1 MSFLSLALLA
11 TGAFISTNI
20 DDLFL
25 LIGFFSDL
33 SFSRVH
39 IFAGQILGM
48 AAIVAISLAA
58 ASAALAI
65 SPQHV
70 GLLGIA
76 PIVIG
81 TGKLL
86 RLGKTEEQ
94 AQPAAV
100 GILQVATVT
109 IVNGGDNIAA
119 YAPIFATQATREM
132 MATLAIFVV
141 LTLVWCFAALGLVRH
156 TALGKPLRRYGHIL
170 LPFIL
175 IGLGGLILYRSGA
188 INLAI
193 GVAWDEVRSKAC
205 DSPRPAGIRR

>member
-1 MSFLSLALLA
+1 VNVLSLVLFS
-11 TGAFISTNI
+11 TGAFVSTNI

-25 LIGFFSDL
+25 LVGFFSDR
-33 SFSRVH
+33 SFSRSH

-65 SPQHV
+65 SPQRA
-70 GLLGIA
+70 GLLGAA

-81 TGKLL
+81 IGKLL
-86 RLGKTEEQ
+86 RLGKEEEEQ
-94 AQPAAV
+94 PTAV

-119 YAPIFATQATREM
+119 YTPIFATEGSRDM
-132 MATLAIFVV
+132 IATLAIFAV

-156 TALGKPLRRYGHIL
+156 TALGKPLRNYGHVL

-188 INLAI
+188 VNLAM
-193 GVAWDEVRSKAC
+193 GAA
-205 DSPRPAGIRR
+205 PRLF

>member
-1 MSFLSLALLA
+1 VNLISLALLS
-11 TGAFISTNI
+11 TGAFVSTNI

-25 LIGFFSDL
+25 LVGFFSDR
-33 SFSRVH
+33 SFSRAH

-65 SPQHV
+65 SPQGV
-70 GLLGIA
+70 GLLGVA

-81 TGKLL
+81 IAKLL
-86 RLGKTEEQ
+86 RLGKEEEG
-94 AQPAAV
+94 QPTAA

-119 YAPIFATQATREM
+119 YAPIFATQGFRDII
-132 MATLAIFVV
+132 ATLTIFAV

-156 TALGKPLRRYGHIL
+156 TALGKPLRHYGHVL

-188 INLAI
+188 ISFAM
-193 GVAWDEVRSKAC
+193 GVA
-205 DSPRPAGIRR
+205 AGLF

>member
-1 MSFLSLALLA
+1 MNFLSLALLSA
-11 TGAFISTNI
+11 GAFVSTNI

-25 LIGFFSDL
+25 LVGFFSDR
-33 SFSRVH
+33 SFSRGH

-48 AAIVAISLAA
+48 AIIVAISLAA

-65 SPQHV
+65 SPQRV
-70 GLLGIA
+70 GLLGLA

-81 TGKLL
+81 MAKLFG
-86 RLGKTEEQ
+86 LGKTEDE
-94 AQPAAV
+94 AQPTAV

-119 YAPIFATQATREM
+119 YTPIFATQGSRDVT
-132 MATLAIFVV
+132 ATLAIFAV

-156 TALGKPLRRYGHIL
+156 TALGKPLRRYGHVL

-193 GVAWDEVRSKAC
+193 GLA
-205 DSPRPAGIRR
+205 PRPF

>member
-1 MSFLSLALLA
+1 MNLLSLALLS

-25 LIGFFSDL
+25 LVGFFSDR
-33 SFSRVH
+33 SFSRAH
-39 IFAGQILGM
+39 IFAGQIFGM
-48 AAIVAISLAA
+48 ATIVAISLAA

-65 SPQHV
+65 SPQLA
-70 GLLGIA
+70 GLLGVA

-81 TGKLL
+81 IGKLL
-86 RLGKTEEQ
+86 RLGKAEEEG
-94 AQPAAV
+94 QPTAV

-119 YAPIFATQATREM
+119 YTPIFATQGSREM
-132 MATLAIFVV
+132 SATLAIFGV
-141 LTLVWCFAALGLVRH
+141 LTLVWCVAALGLVRH
-156 TALGKPLRRYGHIL
+156 TALGKPLRRYGHVL

-188 INLAI
+188 INLAV
-193 GVAWDEVRSKAC
+193 GLA
-205 DSPRPAGIRR
+205 PRPF